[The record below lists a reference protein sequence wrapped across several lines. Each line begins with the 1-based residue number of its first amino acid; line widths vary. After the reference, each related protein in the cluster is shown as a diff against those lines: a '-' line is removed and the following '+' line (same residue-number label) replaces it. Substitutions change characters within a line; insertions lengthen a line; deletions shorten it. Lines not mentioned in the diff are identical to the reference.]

1 MGCLSS
7 YESFKKYLLKN
18 MFDMELIDE
27 IYEELTNELEQD
39 LEDSRN
45 PFNNKKKINYEVF
58 IYKGIDDIYDYET
71 LRRAVKMQISNVKT
85 RENAITS
92 IRKILSEYEEENEI
106 IIKDT
111 YKAILAIRETI
122 ENSFLD

>member
-1 MGCLSS
+1 M
-7 YESFKKYLLKN
+7 
-18 MFDMELIDE
+18 
-27 IYEELTNELEQD
+27 
-39 LEDSRN
+39 
-45 PFNNKKKINYEVF
+45 
-58 IYKGIDDIYDYET
+58 
-71 LRRAVKMQISNVKT
+71 KT